1 MNPDDI
7 LPSAMDFRFNP
18 VRETQW
24 SLLLQTGK
32 GMVSHIASAPDK
44 AALDDSKLLLAQF
57 ALASSRQI
65 VPIEDRAE
73 WNAQVHGICEEARR
87 TILQR
92 SIELFGNG

>member
-73 WNAQVHGICEEARR
+73 CTSTWDLRGSQADDPPEIH
-87 TILQR
+87 
-92 SIELFGNG
+92 